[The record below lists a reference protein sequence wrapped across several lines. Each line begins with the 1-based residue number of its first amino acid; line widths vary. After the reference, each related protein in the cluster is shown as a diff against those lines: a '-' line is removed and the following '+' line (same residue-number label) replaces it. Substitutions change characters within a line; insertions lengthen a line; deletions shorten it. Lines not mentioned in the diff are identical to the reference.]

1 MNKKTKTI
9 LLIVIAIL
17 VWGYSALKWINYY
30 QLSNDSV
37 VVESYAPTPQVS
49 SLKLKPKNKKTLK
62 LDYRDPFLN
71 ASKKNRVQRNQNSK
85 SQQIFNNNK
94 VNKQKINLPKS
105 EPILKWPK
113 MVFSGIINNKLGLLK
128 IEGKDY
134 IVKEGDVKEGIKV
147 NNITKEKIIVEFQG
161 ETKEVKSN

>member
-30 QLSNDSV
+30 QLSNDSET
-37 VVESYAPTPQVS
+37 VESYAPVPQVS

-71 ASKKNRVQRNQNSK
+71 VSKKNRVQRNQNTI
-85 SQQIFNNNK
+85 SQQIFNNNQI
-94 VNKQKINLPKS
+94 NKQKVLTPGKVV
-105 EPILKWPK
+105 KWPK
-113 MVFSGIINNKLGLLK
+113 MVFSGVINNKLGLLK

-134 IVKEGDVKEGIKV
+134 IVIEGDVKEDITI

-161 ETKEVKSN
+161 ETKEIKSN

>member
-30 QLSNDSV
+30 QLSNDYEAV
-37 VVESYAPTPQVS
+37 GSYAPVPQVS

-71 ASKKNRVQRNQNSK
+71 NSKKNGVQRNQNTI
-85 SQQIFNNNK
+85 SQQIFNNNQI
-94 VNKQKINLPKS
+94 NKQKVLTPEKVV
-105 EPILKWPK
+105 KWPK
-113 MVFSGIINNKLGLLK
+113 MFFSGVINNKLGLLK

-134 IVKEGDVKEGIKV
+134 IVIEGDVKEDITI